1 MSAKNE
7 KPVQQ
12 SAAEDVKTHKT
23 GFSRVSPAA
32 KLMIKEHGL
41 DASSITASGPRGT
54 LLKGDVLAAM
64 KSGKGSAKV
73 SGSKEKISSSPPV
86 HPQTSSSSPLGS
98 KSAVQDKDAYE
109 DFPNSQ
115 IRKVLLLPIKI
126 MNMLVYILCT
136 R

>member
-1 MSAKNE
+1 MSAKDE
-7 KPVQQ
+7 RPIQQ
-12 SAAEDVKTHKT
+12 SAAEDAKTQKT
-23 GFSRVSPAA
+23 SFNRISPAA

-73 SGSKEKISSSPPV
+73 SGSKEKVSSSPPG
-86 HPQTSSSSPLGS
+86 HPQTSSSTPMGS
-98 KSAVQDKDAYE
+98 KSIVQDKDAYE

-115 IRKVLLLPIKI
+115 IRKVLLLPIVI
-126 MNMLVYILCT
+126 
-136 R
+136 